1 MELILVRHG
10 ITQGNLERRFIGVT
24 DQPLTPEGEALAARR
39 AEVIPA
45 VEHVFVSPLRRC
57 LRTAEILWPQTERTV
72 LPELRETDFGRFEC
86 KCHED
91 LADDP
96 DYLAWLDT
104 GGTKD
109 LLGTETLEQC
119 VSRVEKALRII
130 VEACKVKKLNRVG
143 VATHGGTI
151 MNILWKFGRP
161 ERGYYDWMTPN
172 CGGWIVSVSE
182 SDLTL
187 QVLGPLED
195 LSP

>member
-57 LRTAEILWPQTERTV
+57 LRTAEILWPQTPRTV
-72 LPELRETDFGRFEC
+72 LPGLRETDFGRFEC

-91 LADDP
+91 LLDDR
-96 DYLAWLDT
+96 DYLAWLDS
-104 GGTKD
+104 GGAAD
-109 LLGTETLEQC
+109 LAGTETREQC
-119 VSRVEKALRII
+119 VLRVERALRDVIN
-130 VEACKVKKLNRVG
+130 ACKANQLNKVG

-151 MNILWKFGRP
+151 MNLLWKFGRP
-161 ERGYYDWMTPN
+161 EREYYDWLTPN
-172 CGGWIVSVSE
+172 CGGWVVSVE
-182 SDLTL
+182 ENGLAL
-187 QVLGPLED
+187 NVLKPLEE
-195 LSP
+195 L